1 MKCLFLGALLS
12 FNVFFL
18 FAEEGLWALHVD
30 STFLKSIQV
39 QGIKL
44 DQKDISQEGGTSL
57 EDAVIRFGNGCSGIV
72 VSEKGLVMTNYHC
85 ALRYVE
91 RITTEEHDYLSDGFW
106 AEKEKEIPIDGLSV
120 RFLSRTLDVTAL
132 LCTETWKTMSDK
144 ERKQRI
150 QEIERQYTDEAM
162 GYEARIV
169 PVYSGNQYY
178 LYQYQVFKDIRLV
191 GAPPLSIG
199 KFGKDVDN
207 WMWPR
212 YTADFALF
220 RIYAGS
226 DNSPASY
233 SLENVPYQPKK
244 VVPISLEALKEG
256 DFTFVLGY
264 PGSTD
269 QYKHSEALS
278 NLVQVSY
285 PIQID
290 LMSKYLDLLSSY
302 MKQDD
307 LFEMHNTAQYGSV
320 GNVMKRYQGFI
331 EGMNRCQGI
340 ERRKTEENDFVK
352 RLDSNPGLSVQYGAL
367 LEEMKQVEQEKV
379 AYAIP
384 YSLYLNGWGVIA
396 LLQKALFVSELDK
409 DHLNWKKINRF
420 LREAQKSNDPL
431 SLSMDKEWFVEVMR
445 SYLKNVPKAFHFPSL
460 TKNASCLNKWA
471 DSIYEQSTLSDT
483 LKVRSLLENNLDLL
497 KKDPAVSLINE
508 ITSLYVEKVW
518 CCLPLLSQQLDSLK
532 KEYVAARMELF
543 GTENCWPDAN
553 GTMRFSYGT
562 LKGYQSEN
570 VTHSYYTTL
579 DGMLQKAKSGNEVY
593 AIPASF
599 HELYEKKD
607 FGDYAVNGTIPTC
620 FIATNHTVG
629 GNSGSPVFN
638 ASGELIGLNFDRNWE
653 GTISDV
659 VYDESVCRNITVDM
673 HYILFIIDK
682 YAKAHSILKELV
694 IRK

>member
-1 MKCLFLGALLS
+1 MKRYYLVIISLFS
-12 FNVFFL
+12 FFYL
-18 FAEEGLWALHVD
+18 YADGGLWFLHLNESCWRSIKNCGLSLSVD
-30 STFLKSIQV
+30 
-39 QGIKL
+39 KL
-44 DQKDISQEGGTSL
+44 YSEDSASMKDAI
-57 EDAVIRFGNGCSGIV
+57 IRFGNGCSGVIV
-72 VSEKGLVMTNYHC
+72 SNKGLLMTNYHC
-85 ALRYVE
+85 GLHYIE
-91 RITTEEHDYLSDGFW
+91 QITTEECDYLSEGYW
-106 AEKEKEIPIDGLSV
+106 AEGKQEIPIKGLSV
-120 RFLSRTLDVTAL
+120 RFLTQIQDITDSVYIEAG
-132 LCTETWKTMSDK
+132 KTMSEK
-144 ERKQRI
+144 EKKKKI
-150 QEIERQYTDEAM
+150 QALEKLYTDKSC
-162 GYEARIV
+162 GYEGKV
-169 PVYSGNQYY
+169 LPLYSGNRYY

-191 GAPPLSIG
+191 GAPPLSLG

-212 YTADFALF
+212 HTADFALF
-220 RIYAGS
+220 RIYANQ
-226 DNSPASY
+226 DNLPASY
-233 SLENVPYQPKK
+233 SPENVPYRPKK
-244 VVPISLEALKEG
+244 VASISLKPLKEG

-269 QYKHSEALS
+269 QYKHSEVLS

-285 PIQID
+285 PVQID
-290 LMSKYLDLLSSY
+290 LMNKYLDLLGSY
-302 MKQDD
+302 MKRDE
-307 LFEMHNTAQYGSV
+307 LFEMRNTAQYGSV
-320 GNVMKRYQGFI
+320 SNVMKRYQGFI

-340 ERRKTEENDFVK
+340 ARRKTEENDFVK
-352 RLDSNPGLSVQYGAL
+352 RLESNPSLGVRYGTL
-367 LEEMKQVEQEKV
+367 LEEMKLVEQEKV

-384 YSLYLNGWGVIA
+384 YSLYLNGWGMVA

-409 DHLNWKKINRF
+409 EHLNWKKINRF
-420 LREAQKSNDPL
+420 LRETQKRSDSL

-445 SYLKNVPKAFHFPSL
+445 SYLKNVPKDFHFPSL
-460 TKNASCLNKWA
+460 TKNASSLDKWA
-471 DSIYEQSTLSDT
+471 DSIYEQSALLDT
-483 LKVRSLLENNLDLL
+483 LKVRSLLENNLDQL

-553 GTMRFSYGT
+553 GTMRFSYGI

-579 DGMLQKAKSGNEVY
+579 DGMFQKVRSGNEVY
-593 AIPASF
+593 AIPSLF

-659 VYDESVCRNITVDM
+659 IYDESVCRNITVDM
-673 HYILFIIDK
+673 HYVLFIIDK